1 MLIGGTLFHLLP
13 DIAEGSSEELN
24 QGLTSIVLITISL
37 MVVLDSVVEFNFKS
51 IKKEAHVA
59 PVAAVIELQSASK
72 VGPTASATYSVAIAP
87 SVEATNKKPD
97 VSDVQLQ
104 QLSYLTL
111 LRQTDVFTNLVG
123 EAIHNLTDGIAI
135 ATAFTLSWETGILV
149 PRHFTLKIL

>member
-37 MVVLDSVVEFNFKS
+37 MVVLDSIVEFNFKS
-51 IKKEAHVA
+51 VKKEAHVA
-59 PVAAVIELQSASK
+59 PVAAEIELRSASQA
-72 VGPTASATYSVAIAP
+72 GPTASSSYSVAIAP
-87 SVEATNKKPD
+87 SMEATNKKPD
-97 VSDVQLQ
+97 ASDVQLQ

-111 LRQTDVFTNLVG
+111 LRQTDVFTNLAG

-135 ATAFTLSWETGILV
+135 STAFTLSWETGILV
-149 PRHFTLKIL
+149 PRHFTLERL